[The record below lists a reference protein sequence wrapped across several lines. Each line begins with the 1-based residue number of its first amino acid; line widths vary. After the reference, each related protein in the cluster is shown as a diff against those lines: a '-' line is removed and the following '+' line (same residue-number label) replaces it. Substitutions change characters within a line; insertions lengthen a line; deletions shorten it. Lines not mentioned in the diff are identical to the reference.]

1 MWGGNMNVES
11 VNTANVL
18 QQATKQPSD
27 NVVAQRK
34 AKDSGGEVDQSSVAS
49 SNKVQPEELLSQIKS
64 LTEDG
69 LYSVRFENNDEANQ
83 LVVKIV
89 DTQTD
94 EVIRQVPAEEVL
106 NLSVRMD
113 ELRGNI
119 VDTAS

>member
-1 MWGGNMNVES
+1 MNVES
-11 VNTANVL
+11 VNTANSL

-27 NVVAQRK
+27 NVAAQRK
-34 AKDSGGEVDQSSVAS
+34 AQDSGAEVDQASAAS
-49 SNKVQPEELLSQIKS
+49 SNKLQPEELLSQINA

-69 LYSVRFENNDEANQ
+69 LYSVRFENNTDADQ

-94 EVIRQVPAEEVL
+94 EIIRQVPAEEVL

>member
-1 MWGGNMNVES
+1 MNVES

>member
-1 MWGGNMNVES
+1 MNVQS

-18 QQATKQPSD
+18 QQSTQQSSD
-27 NVVAQRK
+27 NVATQRK
-34 AKDSGGEVDQSSVAS
+34 AKESSVNVDQSSTAQS
-49 SNKVQPEELLSQIKS
+49 KVQPEELLSQIKS

-89 DTQTD
+89 DTNTD